1 VTHSYLFC
9 SNCGNKYE
17 IQRLD
22 TACSRC
28 GGTLTVSYDY
38 EAVKRTIDIETL
50 DNRQAGVWRYLELL
64 PISKGAHTISL
75 GEGGT
80 YLHRCDRLAEDVGIR
95 KLFIKNET
103 TNPTGSFIDRGTTV
117 AVTRATELGFKSV
130 CCAPTGNLGASLAA
144 YAAKAGL
151 KCKIFISR
159 EVDLGKLFQMIAYGA
174 EMRLA
179 GDPDEALIEAR
190 KNADRSY
197 LVTPA
202 DPFFLEGEKTVGFEI
217 CEQLGWRTCD
227 RVIVPMG
234 TGGNISMIWKSIKEL
249 HQIGLTKSVDSMMT
263 GVQAEGC
270 APIVKAFVNRKQ
282 FIQSASRPKTIALD
296 IAVKNPMYG
305 SAALRA
311 IKESHGSATAV
322 SDAEILEATR
332 QLAKTEGIFAEPA
345 AASTVAGLKKLI
357 DLGKVERS
365 EEIVCVI
372 TGAGLKDPGTAR
384 KIVERLKEIDRLVR
398 RMEERRL
405 TTKLGDTKTRILEI
419 LSKKQLHG
427 YGIWRELKEAFGLEI
442 SIPSVYEHLAEL
454 EMLRLIRRTRTE
466 AVAGKPERQ
475 YYSVTEMGRDAV
487 RTVSKLASKRPPK
500 VLDER

>member
-1 VTHSYLFC
+1 MSYSYLLC
-9 SNCGNKYE
+9 LKCGDTYE
-17 IQRLD
+17 IKRTSL
-22 TACSRC
+22 TCARC
-28 GGTLTVSYDY
+28 GETLTVSYDY
-38 EAVKRTIDIETL
+38 KAVKRTIDIKTI
-50 DNRQAGVWRYLELL
+50 DSRQAGVWRYLELL
-64 PISKGAHTISL
+64 PISEGMQMVSL

-80 YLHRCDRLAEDVGIR
+80 YLHRCDRLAENVGIR

-117 AVTRATELGFKSV
+117 GVTRAIEMGFESV
-130 CCAPTGNLGASLAA
+130 LCAPTGNLGASLAA

-151 KCKIFISR
+151 KCKIFISP
-159 EVDLGKLFQMIAYGA
+159 EVDLGKLFQMIAYGG
-174 EMRLA
+174 EMRVA
-179 GDPDEALIEAR
+179 GDAEEALLEAR
-190 KNADRSY
+190 KQDDRSY

-227 RVIVPMG
+227 RVVVPMG
-234 TGGNISMIWKSIKEL
+234 TGGNLSMIWKSIKEL
-249 HQIGLTKSVDSMMT
+249 YEVGLIKRAGSMMT

-270 APIVKAFVNRKQ
+270 APIVEAFMTRRQ
-282 FIQSASRPKTIALD
+282 LTQSVSKSRTIALD

-305 SAALRA
+305 STALRA
-311 IKESHGSATAV
+311 IKESRGSAIAV

-357 DLGKVERS
+357 DNGKVERS

-384 KIVERLKEIDRLVR
+384 RIVERFKEMDRLVR
-398 RMEERRL
+398 GMEERRL
-405 TTKLGDTKTRILEI
+405 TTRLGDTKTRILEI
-419 LSKKQLHG
+419 LSSKQLHG
-427 YGIWRELKEAFGLEI
+427 YGIWKELKEAFGLEI

-454 EMLRLIRRTRTE
+454 EMLKLVRRTRTE
-466 AVAGKPERQ
+466 AVAGRRERQ
-475 YYSVTEMGRDAV
+475 YYSLTETGRDAV
-487 RTVSKLASKRPPK
+487 RTVSKLAAT
-500 VLDER
+500 